1 MKLSSCILLCLLS
14 WTASGHAAEIVLT
27 DGSRIVGVILGL
39 EDAED
44 LRVDTE
50 HMDVVTVDWD
60 AVDSIRATAPLE
72 VELFDGSRI
81 YGPLVVSGDSVRAGF
96 GDGRGIDRSQVFRIE
111 EYNQTFQDAVEL
123 YTDLGMNLV
132 RGNNVVTQVSTG
144 AGFRYNGERFET
156 RLDATAIVN
165 EQTDGTDLRRTT
177 LRSTYAWKLRDN
189 WSLNGLYSYEADEQ
203 QGLDSRTLLG
213 AAIGNRIINN
223 RRLRL
228 ELFSGLALNTEDF
241 DVSPKSDSLEGV
253 LGTSVR
259 WRSRYDVDV
268 DGNLTVLPNLE
279 QSGRTRAQLD
289 GSISIDLWGDLDF
302 KTTLYSRYDSDPP
315 QGNSKNDYGTTVSLS
330 WSTD

>member
-1 MKLSSCILLCLLS
+1 MKLSSCILLCLLL
-14 WTASGHAAEIVLT
+14 WAGSGNAAEIVLT
-27 DGSRIVGVILGL
+27 DGSRVFGTILSL

-60 AVDSIRATAPLE
+60 AVDSISATAALE
-72 VELFDGSRI
+72 VELFDGRRI

-96 GDGRGIDRSQVFRIE
+96 GDGRSVDRSQVFRIE

-123 YTDLGMNLV
+123 YTDLGMNVV

-156 RLDATAIVN
+156 KLDATAIVN

-177 LRSTYAWKLRDN
+177 LRSTYTWKLRDN
-189 WSLNGLYSYEADEQ
+189 WNLSGLYSYEADEQ

-241 DVSPKSDSLEGV
+241 DTTAERPSAGDRAT
-253 LGTSVR
+253 TSTSTAI
-259 WRSRYDVDV
+259 SRCCPTWSRA
-268 DGNLTVLPNLE
+268 DGRACSSTAPSAST
-279 QSGRTRAQLD
+279 SGAT
-289 GSISIDLWGDLDF
+289 SISRQRYTAAMTAIRRRATRRM
-302 KTTLYSRYDSDPP
+302 TTER
-315 QGNSKNDYGTTVSLS
+315 Q
-330 WSTD
+330 

>member
-1 MKLSSCILLCLLS
+1 MKLSNCILLCLLS
-14 WTASGHAAEIVLT
+14 WTASSNAAEIVLT
-27 DGSRIVGVILGL
+27 DGSRIVGVILSL

-60 AVDSIRATAPLE
+60 AVESIDATATLE
-72 VELFDGSRI
+72 VELFDGRRI
-81 YGPLVVSGDSVRAGF
+81 VGPLVVRGDSVRAGF
-96 GDGRGIDRSQVFRIE
+96 GAGRGIDRSRIFRIE
-111 EYNQTFQDAVEL
+111 EYNETFQDAVEL

-132 RGNNVVTQVSTG
+132 RGNNIVTQVSTG

-156 RLDATAIVN
+156 RLDAAAIVN
-165 EQTDGTDLRRTT
+165 EQTDGTDTRRTT
-177 LRSTYAWKLRDN
+177 LRSSYTWKLRDN
-189 WSLNGLYSYEADEQ
+189 WNLSGLYSYEADEQ

-213 AAIGNRIINN
+213 AAIGNRIVNN

-228 ELFSGLALNTEDF
+228 ELYSGLALNTEDF
-241 DVSPKSDSLEGV
+241 ETTAKADSLEGV
-253 LGTSVR
+253 LGATVR

-279 QSGRTRAQLD
+279 QSGRTRVQAD
-289 GSISIDLWGDLDF
+289 GTVSIDLWGDLDF
-302 KTTLYSRYDSDPP
+302 KTTFYSRYDSDPP
-315 QGNSKNDYGTTVSLS
+315 EGNSKNDYGTTVSLS